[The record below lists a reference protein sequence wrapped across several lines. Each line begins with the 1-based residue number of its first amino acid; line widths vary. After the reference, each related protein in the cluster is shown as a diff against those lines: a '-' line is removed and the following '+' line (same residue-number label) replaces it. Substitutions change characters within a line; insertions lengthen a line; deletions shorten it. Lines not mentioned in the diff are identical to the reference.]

1 MLIGISG
8 RPAAGK
14 ETITGFLRNKGFTYN
29 ETSKLLREELEK
41 HGKEI
46 TRTSMQDIAD
56 GWREKHGA
64 GGVMKKFLEVLD
76 LNKNNIIDSL
86 RNVGE
91 AEFLKNNVN
100 DFILIA
106 VDAPRKLRFERTL
119 SRGKESDP
127 KTWEEFVKVDERD
140 NFDSANPMGQQTG
153 KLIEIADFVIVN
165 DEDLNNAMVQIEKI
179 WEKIQ
184 LKGKSTVKKP

>member
-1 MLIGISG
+1 M
-8 RPAAGK
+8 
-14 ETITGFLRNKGFTYN
+14 
-29 ETSKLLREELEK
+29 
-41 HGKEI
+41 
-46 TRTSMQDIAD
+46 
-56 GWREKHGA
+56 
-64 GGVMKKFLEVLD
+64 
-76 LNKNNIIDSL
+76 
-86 RNVGE
+86 
-91 AEFLKNNVN
+91 
-100 DFILIA
+100 
-106 VDAPRKLRFERTL
+106 

-127 KTWEEFVKVDERD
+127 KTWEEFVRVDERD